1 MPHKHCHPMHRFMEV
16 CLLVLLY
23 DEKSEKECHGYSL
36 AEKLKDF
43 GFTDEELNISTLYR
57 TLRQMEQN
65 SWVKS
70 HWESGGQGPQ
80 RRVYSI
86 TAQGREALD
95 DWANVLKKRRERI
108 GKLLDAYSQLV
119 KDNN

>member
-1 MPHKHCHPMHRFMEV
+1 MPQKNCHPMHRFMEV

-23 DEKSEKECHGYSL
+23 DEDKECHGYSL

-43 GFTDEELNISTLYR
+43 DFSEEELNISTLYR
-57 TLRQMEQN
+57 TLRHMEQ
-65 SWVKS
+65 SEWVRS

-86 TAQGREALD
+86 TAQGRDALD
-95 DWANVLKKRRERI
+95 DWVQVLRMRRERI
-108 GKLLDAYSQLV
+108 GLLLDAYAQL
-119 KDNN
+119 KK